1 MSKSTCGESYFNL
14 CFVNFSMARTKQ
26 TNRKTNSSG
35 VLPPATFSSDSD
47 LPKSPLRTSPR
58 KKAAP
63 QKAAAQPDA
72 QPGASRSTTGGKEPR
87 PISDMLRRLD
97 EETTEDDDVTPPA
110 EPPAAGKKDKKDKKT
125 KGDKKRSASETKTRS
140 SKRSRLGSPDPISPD
155 RTVRGSYVSVEPKKK
170 RSTKGK
176 GKGKSSTGGKKTPGS
191 NVVGKKD
198 LSRLQ
203 EQQKK
208 KKKRGN
214 ESQAKSK
221 WAEIAIANNKALAV
235 GNKVRTARGWYK
247 RPDSM
252 KGKRFKSGSR
262 ALQEISHYQKTP
274 GLLIPLRPFI
284 RYVKELGD
292 DRKAGMRWQAYAIF
306 LLQNA
311 AEAFVVGAL
320 EDANLCAIH
329 AKRVTVFPKDI
340 QLVSRIRHQDWPG
353 GSRTSEV

>member
-1 MSKSTCGESYFNL
+1 M
-14 CFVNFSMARTKQ
+14 
-26 TNRKTNSSG
+26 
-35 VLPPATFSSDSD
+35 
-47 LPKSPLRTSPR
+47 
-58 KKAAP
+58 
-63 QKAAAQPDA
+63 
-72 QPGASRSTTGGKEPR
+72 
-87 PISDMLRRLD
+87 
-97 EETTEDDDVTPPA
+97 
-110 EPPAAGKKDKKDKKT
+110 
-125 KGDKKRSASETKTRS
+125 
-140 SKRSRLGSPDPISPD
+140 
-155 RTVRGSYVSVEPKKK
+155 SVEPKKK
-170 RSTKGK
+170 QTKGK
-176 GKGKSSTGGKKTPGS
+176 GKGKGKSTTGRKKTPGS

-208 KKKRGN
+208 KRKRGN

-221 WAEIAIANNKALAV
+221 WSEIAIANNKALAV
-235 GNKVRTARGWYK
+235 GNKVHTARGWYK

-262 ALQEISHYQKTP
+262 ALQEISHYQKTL

-292 DRKAGMRWQAYAIF
+292 ERKAGMRWQAYAIF

>member
-1 MSKSTCGESYFNL
+1 MLKNTCGESYFNI
-14 CFVNFSMARTKQ
+14 CFVIFSMARTKQ
-26 TNRKTNSSG
+26 TNRKTNSQG

-63 QKAAAQPDA
+63 QKSASVPDGS
-72 QPGASRSTTGGKEPR
+72 QPGTSRATTGGKAPK
-87 PISDMLRRLD
+87 PISELLRRLD
-97 EETTEDDDVTPPA
+97 EDTEEDDDNQAPQQDPPK
-110 EPPAAGKKDKKDKKT
+110 AAKKKDS
-125 KGDKKRSASETKTRS
+125 KKRSASEPKKRS

-155 RTVRGSYVSVEPKKK
+155 RTVRGSYVNTAPKKTK
-170 RSTKGK
+170 TSKGK
-176 GKGKSSTGGKKTPGS
+176 GKGKSSKRGGKQTPGS

-198 LSRLQ
+198 LSRM
-203 EQQKK
+203 QKK
-208 KKKRGN
+208 KANRN
-214 ESQAKSK
+214 ESRAKSK
-221 WAEIAIANNKALAV
+221 WSEIAIANNKALAV
-235 GNKVRTARGWYK
+235 GNKHRTARGWYK
-247 RPDSM
+247 RPDAM
-252 KGKRFKSGSR
+252 KGKRYKKGDR

-292 DRKAGMRWQAYAIF
+292 ERKPDMRWQAYAIF

-329 AKRVTVFPKDI
+329 SKRVTVFPKDI
-340 QLVSRIRHQDWPG
+340 QLVKRIRHQDWPG
-353 GSRTSEV
+353 GSRTCEV